1 MLWILMVLFS
11 VKPSHHIWS
20 SQSNSVWWMFVL
32 ICKSGPAPPMFQ
44 ACQWLP
50 VTLWGKV
57 RLLYNTLVALQD
69 LAPIV
74 PYSFSLTSF
83 LLFSSSPLLSLCV
96 SYSWLSYCSFNRL
109 ACFYLRAFA
118 HATPFIDLIYPGLSS
133 GVPSHLCP
141 RVIFLS
147 ETFDCSLRPLPCIIF
162 LLSAHYHLT

>member
-83 LLFSSSPLLSLCV
+83 STLLLFSPFVTLHQLFLAFLLFLQQAGLFLPQGLC
-96 SYSWLSYCSFNRL
+96 SCYTLYWPHIS
-109 ACFYLRAFA
+109 RAFFRGSF
-118 HATPFIDLIYPGLSS
+118 TSLSTCYLFEWDLWLFFETSS
-133 GVPSHLCP
+133 L
-141 RVIFLS
+141 
-147 ETFDCSLRPLPCIIF
+147 
-162 LLSAHYHLT
+162 HYFSP